1 MPNNKKTDTFN
12 AFVIRENSDETS
24 KLKTVG
30 GMTLLSP
37 ADLPDEKVLV
47 AVEYSSLNYKDGLVI
62 TGKGRVCRSLPMV
75 AGIDLAGTVIDSADK
90 RFKAG
95 DKVLVNG
102 YGLSESHWG
111 GYSQMQR
118 INPDFLVR
126 LDSSGSGNSFS
137 TEQVMAIG
145 TAGYTAMLSVMAI
158 QDHGVKPED
167 GSVLVTGAA
176 GGVGSMAV
184 MLLAKLGYQVTAS
197 TGRVEGAR
205 DFLIALG
212 ATDVINR
219 EAFNTETK
227 PLAAERW
234 AAVVDS
240 VGAQP
245 LASVL
250 AQVKYEGIVAACG
263 LAAGM
268 GLPTTVAPF
277 ILRGVTLRGIDSVM
291 ASQPRRVRAWSA
303 MAELVDTDLLALL
316 YEVRRMSDLP
326 ALGEQILAGQVKGR
340 IVIDVNA

>member
-1 MPNNKKTDTFN
+1 MTDSFN
-12 AFVIRENSDETS
+12 AFVINKNDDETS

-30 GMTLLSP
+30 SIASLTL
-37 ADLPDEKVLV
+37 ADLPKEKVLV
-47 AVEYSSLNYKDGLVI
+47 AVEYSSLNYKDGLVV

-75 AGIDLAGTVIDSADK
+75 GGIDLAGTVVESADT
-90 RFKAG
+90 RYQAG

-118 INPDFLVR
+118 VNPDFLVK
-126 LDSSGSGNSFS
+126 LDERFSS
-137 TEQVMAIG
+137 EQAMAIG
-145 TAGYTAMLSVMAI
+145 TAGYTAMLCVMAI

-167 GSVLVTGAA
+167 GPVLVTGAA

-184 MLLAKLGYQVTAS
+184 MLLAKLGYSVTAS
-197 TGRVEGAR
+197 TGRVESTQ
-205 DFLIALG
+205 DFLKALG
-212 ATDVINR
+212 ASNVIDR
-219 EAFNTETK
+219 AVIEAESK
-227 PLAAERW
+227 PLAAEQW

-291 ASQPRRVRAWSA
+291 ASQPRRARAWAA
-303 MAELVDTDLLALL
+303 MAELVDAEVLASL
-316 YEVRRMSDLP
+316 YEVRPMSDLLV
-326 ALGEQILAGQVKGR
+326 LGEMILAGQVKGR
-340 IVIDVNA
+340 VVIDVNR

>member
-1 MPNNKKTDTFN
+1 MTDSFN
-12 AFVIRENSDETS
+12 AFVINKNDDESS
-24 KLKTVG
+24 KRKTAG
-30 GMTLLSP
+30 AIASLSLT
-37 ADLPDEKVLV
+37 DLPDEKVLV
-47 AVEYSSLNYKDGLVI
+47 AVEYSSLNYKDGLVV

-75 AGIDLAGTVIDSADK
+75 AGIDLAGTVVESTDA
-90 RFKAG
+90 RYQAG

-118 INPDFLVR
+118 VNPDFLVK
-126 LDSSGSGNSFS
+126 LDTRFSS
-137 TEQVMAIG
+137 EQAMAIG
-145 TAGYTAMLSVMAI
+145 TAGYTAMLCVMAI

-167 GSVLVTGAA
+167 GAVLVTGAA

-184 MLLAKLGYQVTAS
+184 MLLAKLGYSVTAS
-197 TGRVEGAR
+197 TGRVESTQ
-205 DFLIALG
+205 DFLTSLG
-212 ATDVINR
+212 ASDVIDR
-219 EAFNTETK
+219 AVFDFESK
-227 PLAAERW
+227 PLAAEQW
-234 AAVVDS
+234 MAVVDS

-291 ASQPRRVRAWSA
+291 ASQLRRARAWKA
-303 MAELVDTDLLALL
+303 MAELVDIELLASL
-316 YEVRRMSDLP
+316 YEVRPMSELP

-340 IVIDVNA
+340 VVIDVNR

>member
-1 MPNNKKTDTFN
+1 MTDSFN
-12 AFVIRENSDETS
+12 AFVINKNDDESS
-24 KLKTVG
+24 KRKTAG
-30 GMTLLSP
+30 AIASLSLT
-37 ADLPDEKVLV
+37 DLPDEKVLV
-47 AVEYSSLNYKDGLVI
+47 AVEYSSLNYKDGLVV

-75 AGIDLAGTVIDSADK
+75 AGIDLAGTVVESTDA
-90 RFKAG
+90 RYQAG

-118 INPDFLVR
+118 VNPDFLVK
-126 LDSSGSGNSFS
+126 LDTRFSS
-137 TEQVMAIG
+137 EQAMAIG
-145 TAGYTAMLSVMAI
+145 TAGYTAMLCVMAI

-167 GSVLVTGAA
+167 GAVLVTGAA

-184 MLLAKLGYQVTAS
+184 MLLAKLGYSVTAS
-197 TGRVEGAR
+197 TGRVESTQ
-205 DFLIALG
+205 DFLTSLG
-212 ATDVINR
+212 ASDVIDR
-219 EAFNTETK
+219 AVFDVESK
-227 PLAAERW
+227 PLAAEQW
-234 AAVVDS
+234 MAVVDS

-291 ASQPRRVRAWSA
+291 ASQLRRARAWAA
-303 MAELVDTDLLALL
+303 MAELVDTELLASL
-316 YEVRRMSDLP
+316 YEVRPMSELP

-340 IVIDVNA
+340 VVIDVNR

>member
-1 MPNNKKTDTFN
+1 MTDSFN
-12 AFVIRENSDETS
+12 AFVINKNDDETS

-30 GMTLLSP
+30 AITALSLG
-37 ADLPDEKVLV
+37 DLPNEKVLV
-47 AVEYSSLNYKDGLVI
+47 AVEYSSLNYKDGLVV

-75 AGIDLAGTVIDSADK
+75 GGIDLAGTVVESADA
-90 RFKAG
+90 RYQAG

-118 INPDFLVR
+118 VNPDFLVK
-126 LDSSGSGNSFS
+126 LDEGFSS
-137 TEQVMAIG
+137 EQAMAIG
-145 TAGYTAMLSVMAI
+145 TAGYTAMLCVMAI

-167 GSVLVTGAA
+167 GPVLVTGAA

-184 MLLAKLGYQVTAS
+184 MLLAKLGYSVTAS
-197 TGRVEGAR
+197 TGRVESTQS
-205 DFLIALG
+205 FLKALG
-212 ATDVINR
+212 ASDIIDRAVF
-219 EAFNTETK
+219 EAESK
-227 PLAAERW
+227 PLAAEQW

-268 GLPTTVAPF
+268 SLSTTVAPF

-291 ASQPRRVRAWSA
+291 ASQPRRARAWAA
-303 MAELVDTDLLALL
+303 MAELVDTELLASL
-316 YEVRRMSDLP
+316 YEVRPMSELP

-340 IVIDVNA
+340 VVIDVNR

>member
-1 MPNNKKTDTFN
+1 MTDSFN
-12 AFVIRENSDETS
+12 AFVINKNDDESS
-24 KLKTVG
+24 KRKTAG
-30 GMTLLSP
+30 AIASLSLT
-37 ADLPDEKVLV
+37 DLPDEKVLV
-47 AVEYSSLNYKDGLVI
+47 AVEYSSLNYKDGLVV

-75 AGIDLAGTVIDSADK
+75 AGIDLAGTVVESTDA
-90 RFKAG
+90 RYQAG

-118 INPDFLVR
+118 VNPDFLVK
-126 LDSSGSGNSFS
+126 LDTRFSS
-137 TEQVMAIG
+137 EQAMAIG
-145 TAGYTAMLSVMAI
+145 TAGYTAMLCVMAI

-167 GSVLVTGAA
+167 GAVLVTGAA

-184 MLLAKLGYQVTAS
+184 MLLAKLGYSVTAS
-197 TGRVEGAR
+197 TGRVESTQ
-205 DFLIALG
+205 DFLTSLG
-212 ATDVINR
+212 ASDVIDR
-219 EAFNTETK
+219 AVFDVESK
-227 PLAAERW
+227 PLAAEQW
-234 AAVVDS
+234 MAVVDS

-291 ASQPRRVRAWSA
+291 ASQLRRARAWKA
-303 MAELVDTDLLALL
+303 MAELVDTELLASL
-316 YEVRRMSDLP
+316 YEVRPMSELP
-326 ALGEQILAGQVKGR
+326 ALGEKILAGQVKGR
-340 IVIDVNA
+340 VVIDVNR

>member
-1 MPNNKKTDTFN
+1 MTDSFN
-12 AFVIRENSDETS
+12 AFVINKNDDKSS
-24 KLKTVG
+24 KRKTAG
-30 GMTLLSP
+30 AIASLSLT
-37 ADLPDEKVLV
+37 DLPDEKVLV
-47 AVEYSSLNYKDGLVI
+47 AVEYSSLNYKDGLVV

-75 AGIDLAGTVIDSADK
+75 AGIDLAGTVVESTDA
-90 RFKAG
+90 RYQAG

-118 INPDFLVR
+118 VNPDFLVK
-126 LDSSGSGNSFS
+126 LDTRFSS
-137 TEQVMAIG
+137 EQAMAIG
-145 TAGYTAMLSVMAI
+145 TAGYTAMLCVMAI

-167 GSVLVTGAA
+167 GAVLVTGAA

-184 MLLAKLGYQVTAS
+184 MLLAKLGYSVTAS
-197 TGRVEGAR
+197 TGRVESTQ
-205 DFLIALG
+205 DFLTSLG
-212 ATDVINR
+212 ASDVIDR
-219 EAFNTETK
+219 AVFDFESK
-227 PLAAERW
+227 PLAAEQW
-234 AAVVDS
+234 MAVVDS

-291 ASQPRRVRAWSA
+291 ASQLRRARAWKA
-303 MAELVDTDLLALL
+303 MAELVDIELLASL
-316 YEVRRMSDLP
+316 YEVRPMSELP

-340 IVIDVNA
+340 VVIDVNR

>member
-1 MPNNKKTDTFN
+1 MTDSFN
-12 AFVIRENSDETS
+12 AFVINKNDDKSS
-24 KLKTVG
+24 KRKTAG
-30 GMTLLSP
+30 AIASLSLT
-37 ADLPDEKVLV
+37 DLPDEKVLV
-47 AVEYSSLNYKDGLVI
+47 AVEYSSLNYKDGLVV

-75 AGIDLAGTVIDSADK
+75 AGIDLAGTVVESTDA
-90 RFKAG
+90 RYQAG

-118 INPDFLVR
+118 VNPDFLVK
-126 LDSSGSGNSFS
+126 LDTRFSS
-137 TEQVMAIG
+137 EQAMAIG
-145 TAGYTAMLSVMAI
+145 TAGYTAMLCVMAI

-167 GSVLVTGAA
+167 GAVLVTGAA

-184 MLLAKLGYQVTAS
+184 MLLAKLGYSVTAS
-197 TGRVEGAR
+197 TGRVESTQ
-205 DFLIALG
+205 DFLTSLG
-212 ATDVINR
+212 ASDVIDR
-219 EAFNTETK
+219 AVFDVESK
-227 PLAAERW
+227 PLAAEQW
-234 AAVVDS
+234 MAVVDS

-291 ASQPRRVRAWSA
+291 ASQLRRARAWAA
-303 MAELVDTDLLALL
+303 MAELVDTELLASL
-316 YEVRRMSDLP
+316 YEVRPMSELP

-340 IVIDVNA
+340 VVIDVNR

>member
-1 MPNNKKTDTFN
+1 MTDCFN
-12 AFVIRENSDETS
+12 AFVINKNDDESS
-24 KLKTVG
+24 KRKTAG
-30 GMTLLSP
+30 AIASLSLT
-37 ADLPDEKVLV
+37 DLPDEKVLV
-47 AVEYSSLNYKDGLVI
+47 AVEYSSLNYKDGLVV

-75 AGIDLAGTVIDSADK
+75 AGIDLAGTVVESTDA
-90 RFKAG
+90 RYQAG

-118 INPDFLVR
+118 VNPDFLVK
-126 LDSSGSGNSFS
+126 LDTRFSS
-137 TEQVMAIG
+137 EQAMAIG
-145 TAGYTAMLSVMAI
+145 TAGYTAMLCVMAI

-167 GSVLVTGAA
+167 GAVLVTGAA

-184 MLLAKLGYQVTAS
+184 MLLAKLGYSVTAS
-197 TGRVEGAR
+197 TGRVESTQ
-205 DFLIALG
+205 DFLTSLG
-212 ATDVINR
+212 ASDVIDR
-219 EAFNTETK
+219 AVFDVESK
-227 PLAAERW
+227 PLAAEQW
-234 AAVVDS
+234 MAVVDS

-291 ASQPRRVRAWSA
+291 ASQLRRARAWKA
-303 MAELVDTDLLALL
+303 LADLINTDLLASL
-316 YEVRRMSDLP
+316 YEVRPMSELP

-340 IVIDVNA
+340 VVIDVNR

>member
-1 MPNNKKTDTFN
+1 MTDSFN
-12 AFVIRENSDETS
+12 AFVINKNDDESS
-24 KLKTVG
+24 KRKTIG
-30 GMTLLSP
+30 AIASLSLT
-37 ADLPDEKVLV
+37 DLPDEKVLV
-47 AVEYSSLNYKDGLVI
+47 AVEYSSLNYKDGLVV

-75 AGIDLAGTVIDSADK
+75 AGIDLAGTVVESTDA
-90 RFKAG
+90 RYQAG

-118 INPDFLVR
+118 VNPDFLVK
-126 LDSSGSGNSFS
+126 LDTRFSS
-137 TEQVMAIG
+137 EQAMAIG
-145 TAGYTAMLSVMAI
+145 TAGYTAMLCVMAI

-167 GSVLVTGAA
+167 GAVLVTGAA

-184 MLLAKLGYQVTAS
+184 MLLAKLGYSVTAS
-197 TGRVEGAR
+197 TGRVESTQ
-205 DFLIALG
+205 DFLTSLG
-212 ATDVINR
+212 ASDVIDR
-219 EAFNTETK
+219 AVFDVESK
-227 PLAAERW
+227 PLAAEQW
-234 AAVVDS
+234 MAVVDS

-291 ASQPRRVRAWSA
+291 ASQLRRARAWAA
-303 MAELVDTDLLALL
+303 MAELVDTELLASL
-316 YEVRRMSDLP
+316 YEVRPMSELP

-340 IVIDVNA
+340 VVIDVNR

>member
-1 MPNNKKTDTFN
+1 MTDSFN
-12 AFVIRENSDETS
+12 AFVINKNDDESS
-24 KLKTVG
+24 KRKTAG
-30 GMTLLSP
+30 AIASLSLT
-37 ADLPDEKVLV
+37 DLPDEKVLV
-47 AVEYSSLNYKDGLVI
+47 AVEYSSLNYKDGLVV

-75 AGIDLAGTVIDSADK
+75 AGIDLAGTVVESTDA
-90 RFKAG
+90 RYQAG

-118 INPDFLVR
+118 VNPDFLVK
-126 LDSSGSGNSFS
+126 LDTRFSS
-137 TEQVMAIG
+137 EQAMAIG
-145 TAGYTAMLSVMAI
+145 TAGYTAMLCVMAI

-167 GSVLVTGAA
+167 GAVLVTGAA

-184 MLLAKLGYQVTAS
+184 MLLAKLGYSVTAS
-197 TGRVEGAR
+197 TGRVESTQ
-205 DFLIALG
+205 DFLTSLG
-212 ATDVINR
+212 ASDVIDR
-219 EAFNTETK
+219 AVFDVESK
-227 PLAAERW
+227 PLAAEQW
-234 AAVVDS
+234 MAVVDS

-291 ASQPRRVRAWSA
+291 ASQLRRARAWKA
-303 MAELVDTDLLALL
+303 LAELVDIELLASL
-316 YEVRRMSDLP
+316 YEVRPMSELP
-326 ALGEQILAGQVKGR
+326 ALGEKILAGQVKGR
-340 IVIDVNA
+340 VVIDVNR

>member
-1 MPNNKKTDTFN
+1 MPSRQVPETFN
-12 AFVIRENSDETS
+12 AFVINKNKDEAS

-30 GMTLLSP
+30 AITLLTP
-37 ADLPDEKVLV
+37 AELPDEKVLV

-75 AGIDLAGTVIDSADK
+75 GGIDLAGTVLESADK
-90 RFKAG
+90 RYTAG

-111 GYSQMQR
+111 GYSQIQR
-118 INPDFLVR
+118 VNPDFLHK
-126 LDSSGSGNSFS
+126 LDGSFS
-137 TEQVMAIG
+137 TEQAMAIG

-167 GSVLVTGAA
+167 GPVLVTGAA
-176 GGVGSMAV
+176 GGVGSMAI
-184 MLLAKLGYQVTAS
+184 MLLSKLGYQVTAS
-197 TGRVEGAR
+197 TGRVESAH

-212 ATDVINR
+212 ASEVIDRNV
-219 EAFNTETK
+219 FNDESK

-250 AQVKYEGIVAACG
+250 AQVKYEGLVAACG

-268 GLPTTVAPF
+268 SLPTTVAPF

-291 ASQPRRVRAWSA
+291 ASQPRRARAWAA
-303 MAELVDTDLLALL
+303 MSNLIDSDLLATL
-316 YEVRRMSDLP
+316 YEVKPMSELP
-326 ALGEQILAGQVKGR
+326 ELGEQILAGQIKGR
-340 IVIDVNA
+340 VVIDVNA

>member
-1 MPNNKKTDTFN
+1 
-12 AFVIRENSDETS
+12 
-24 KLKTVG
+24 
-30 GMTLLSP
+30 MT
-37 ADLPDEKVLV
+37 DLPDEKVLV
-47 AVEYSSLNYKDGLVI
+47 AVEYSSLNYKDGLVV

-75 AGIDLAGTVIDSADK
+75 AGIDLAGTVVESTDA
-90 RFKAG
+90 RYQAG

-118 INPDFLVR
+118 VNPDFLVK
-126 LDSSGSGNSFS
+126 LDTRFSS
-137 TEQVMAIG
+137 EQAMAIG
-145 TAGYTAMLSVMAI
+145 TAGYTAMLCVMAI

-167 GSVLVTGAA
+167 GAVLVTGAA

-184 MLLAKLGYQVTAS
+184 MLLAKLGYSVTAS
-197 TGRVEGAR
+197 TGRVESTQ
-205 DFLIALG
+205 DFLTSLG
-212 ATDVINR
+212 ASDVIDR
-219 EAFNTETK
+219 AVFDVESK
-227 PLAAERW
+227 PLAAEQW
-234 AAVVDS
+234 MAVVDS

-291 ASQPRRVRAWSA
+291 ASQLRRARAWA
-303 MAELVDTDLLALL
+303 ALADLINTDLLASL
-316 YEVRRMSDLP
+316 YEVRPMSELP

-340 IVIDVNA
+340 VVIDVNR

>member
-1 MPNNKKTDTFN
+1 MTDSFN
-12 AFVIRENSDETS
+12 AFVINKNDDETS

-30 GMTLLSP
+30 AITALSLG
-37 ADLPDEKVLV
+37 DLPNEKVLV

-75 AGIDLAGTVIDSADK
+75 GGIDLAGTVVESADA
-90 RFKAG
+90 RYQAG

-118 INPDFLVR
+118 VNPDFLVK
-126 LDSSGSGNSFS
+126 LDKGFSS
-137 TEQVMAIG
+137 EQAMAIG
-145 TAGYTAMLSVMAI
+145 TAGYTAMLCVMAI

-167 GSVLVTGAA
+167 GPVLVTGAA

-184 MLLAKLGYQVTAS
+184 MLLAKLGYSVTAS
-197 TGRVEGAR
+197 TGRVESAQN
-205 DFLIALG
+205 FLKALG
-212 ATDVINR
+212 ASNVIDR
-219 EAFNTETK
+219 AVFEAESK
-227 PLAAERW
+227 PLAAEQW

-268 GLPTTVAPF
+268 SLPTTVAPF

-291 ASQPRRVRAWSA
+291 AGQPRRARAWAA
-303 MAELVDTDLLALL
+303 MAELVDTELLASL
-316 YEVRRMSDLP
+316 YEVRPMSDLLV
-326 ALGEQILAGQVKGR
+326 LGEMILAGQVKGR
-340 IVIDVNA
+340 VVIDVNR